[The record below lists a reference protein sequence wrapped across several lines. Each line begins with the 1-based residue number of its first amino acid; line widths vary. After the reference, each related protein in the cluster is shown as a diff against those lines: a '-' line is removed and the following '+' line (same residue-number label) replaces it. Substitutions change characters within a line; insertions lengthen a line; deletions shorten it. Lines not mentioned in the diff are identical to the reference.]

1 MTADVKNIKK
11 DTQKSSRYEAG
22 RPTSF
27 SRLTRMCSGLSD
39 MMNSQ
44 VVSAD
49 GALLPLSG
57 AYWIFLMAN
66 RTELLQ
72 KDIRSW
78 SLRTLYSSFTEYHN
92 GNVYN
97 IYMLYSCI

>member
-1 MTADVKNIKK
+1 MVVIANVKNIKK
-11 DTQKSSRYEAG
+11 KTPKSQKSLYDAG
-22 RPTSF
+22 RLTSF
-27 SRLTRMCSGLSD
+27 SRLTRTCSGLSD

-72 KDIRSW
+72 KDMS
-78 SLRTLYSSFTEYHN
+78 TLCKELESGS
-92 GNVYN
+92 
-97 IYMLYSCI
+97 